1 MARPGHVE
9 SLMVRRLVA
18 LVLPLLLAGPASA
31 VVDLAG
37 LSASDRRIYC
47 YVYVSID
54 LEMREEAGL
63 IDGADVTRQT
73 NKMVG
78 TIYRR
83 EGNLSSGVYARRASR
98 ALAEIVAEKPSD
110 AVFASR
116 VKICRALFGL

>member
-116 VKICRALFGL
+116 VKTCRALFGL